1 MITLQNI
8 ILVLAVLGFF
18 YLAFIVIRWVLQDG
32 KKPQDPGQRDPHR
45 MILTPLLCFALSG
58 FSVVPSGPISH
69 TLM

>member
-45 MILTPLLCFALSG
+45 MILSSVMDGFFWLLYALLS
-58 FSVVPSGPISH
+58 
-69 TLM
+69 LL